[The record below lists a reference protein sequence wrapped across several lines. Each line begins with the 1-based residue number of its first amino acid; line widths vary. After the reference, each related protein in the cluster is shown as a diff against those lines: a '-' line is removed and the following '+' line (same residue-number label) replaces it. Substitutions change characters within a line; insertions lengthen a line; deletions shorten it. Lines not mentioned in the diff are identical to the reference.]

1 MTLPEFVFATISAEV
16 AELGGRLYP
25 AGSVP
30 REPVIPYAVQQ
41 IIASVGISE
50 LSDFEGGSYRGT
62 LQLAIYTLG
71 YSPGYDI
78 ARECCLA
85 LAAAAVEAPPG
96 SAAFSNFL
104 TTDLGRDPD
113 TGLNAF
119 NIRCDFINS
128 LEG

>member
-1 MTLPEFVFATISAEV
+1 MTLPEFVFTTISTAVPELAERV
-16 AELGGRLYP
+16 YP

-30 REPVIPYAVQQ
+30 REPVTPYAVQQ

-62 LQLAIYTLG
+62 LQLAVYAVGYT
-71 YSPGYDI
+71 PGYDI
-78 ARECCLA
+78 ARDCCLA
-85 LAAAAVEAPPG
+85 LAAAAPAG
-96 SAAFSNFL
+96 AAAFSNFL

-128 LEG
+128 MEA